1 VIMSTTGV
9 EIARERTSHTPVSR
23 GWRRRLPNIL
33 TTVRLFLAFVLFWA
47 IGAGRWSTALVVFLV
62 AAATDWLDGYI
73 ARLYGSASPLG
84 RMYDPLV
91 DKVLIV
97 GAFVFLLD
105 VRSSPLEGGS
115 GWTPWMVVVLL
126 AREFLVTG
134 IRAYLEE
141 RGVAF
146 GADWLGK
153 AKMLLQ
159 AGALAWIL
167 AAFCLADLG
176 SAPSW
181 TTLVRDILNWLAVGL
196 TAASGMNY
204 LWVAR
209 RHLL

>member
-1 VIMSTTGV
+1 MIMSTSG
-9 EIARERTSHTPVSR
+9 ARLATERPTQAFASC
-23 GWRRRLPNIL
+23 GWRRRIPNIL
-33 TTVRLFLAFVLFWA
+33 TTGRLLLAFVLFWA
-47 IGAGRWSTALVVFLV
+47 IGAGRWSTALVLFIV

-73 ARLYGSASPLG
+73 ARRYGSASTLG

-91 DKVLIV
+91 DKVLMV

-105 VRSSPLEGGS
+105 VRTSPLEGGS

-126 AREFLVTG
+126 AREFIVTG

-146 GADWLGK
+146 GADWIGK
-153 AKMLLQ
+153 AKMLFQ
-159 AGALAWIL
+159 AVALMWIL
-167 AAFCLADLG
+167 AAFCLAERG
-176 SAPSW
+176 SAPAW
-181 TTLVRDILNWLAVGL
+181 AGALRDLLNWTAVGL
-196 TAASGMNY
+196 TAASGLNY

>member
-1 VIMSTTGV
+1 
-9 EIARERTSHTPVSR
+9 
-23 GWRRRLPNIL
+23 
-33 TTVRLFLAFVLFWA
+33 VL
-47 IGAGRWSTALVVFLV
+47 
-62 AAATDWLDGYI
+62 
-73 ARLYGSASPLG
+73 
-84 RMYDPLV
+84 M
-91 DKVLIV
+91 V

-141 RGVAF
+141 RGLAF

-153 AKMLLQ
+153 AKMVFQ

-167 AAFCLADLG
+167 AALCLADIG

-181 TTLVRDILNWLAVGL
+181 TTTARDILNWLAVGL
-196 TAASGMNY
+196 TAASGVNY

>member
-1 VIMSTTGV
+1 MDV
-9 EIARERTSHTPVSR
+9 ELAELRTSPDVNGR
-23 GWRRRLPNIL
+23 DWRRRLPNIL
-33 TTVRLFLAFVLFWA
+33 TTVRLLLAFVLFWA
-47 IGAGRWSTALVVFLV
+47 IGAEKWPSALVVFLI
-62 AAATDWLDGYI
+62 AAITDWLDGYL
-73 ARLYGSASPLG
+73 ARRYGSASTLG

-105 VRSSPLEGGS
+105 VRSSALPGGA
-115 GWTPWMVVVLL
+115 GWTPAMVVVLL

-134 IRAYLEE
+134 VRAYLEE

-153 AKMLLQ
+153 AKMVLQ
-159 AGALAWIL
+159 ASALAWIL
-167 AAFCLADLG
+167 AAFCLAEAKM
-176 SAPSW
+176 APSW
-181 TTLVRDILNWLAVGL
+181 SALLRDLLNGLAVGL
-196 TAASGMNY
+196 TAASGLHY

>member
-1 VIMSTTGV
+1 MSSSGAPLT
-9 EIARERTSHTPVSR
+9 AERKPSAFVSR

-33 TTVRLFLAFVLFWA
+33 TTSRLFLAFVLFWA
-47 IGAGRWSTALVVFLV
+47 IGASRWPTALVVFLV

-73 ARLYGSASPLG
+73 ARRYGSASPLG

-91 DKVLIV
+91 DKVLMV

-105 VRSSPLEGGS
+105 VRTSPLEGGS

-146 GADWLGK
+146 GADWIGK
-153 AKMLLQ
+153 AKMFIQ

-167 AAFCLADLG
+167 AAFCLAERAAAPAWAGALRDL
-176 SAPSW
+176 
-181 TTLVRDILNWLAVGL
+181 LNWSAVGL
-196 TAASGMNY
+196 TAASGLNY

>member
-1 VIMSTTGV
+1 
-9 EIARERTSHTPVSR
+9 
-23 GWRRRLPNIL
+23 
-33 TTVRLFLAFVLFWA
+33 
-47 IGAGRWSTALVVFLV
+47 
-62 AAATDWLDGYI
+62 
-73 ARLYGSASPLG
+73 
-84 RMYDPLV
+84 LV

>member
-1 VIMSTTGV
+1 MSTTDV
-9 EIARERTSHTPVSR
+9 ELAELQKSSGPNGRD
-23 GWRRRLPNIL
+23 WRRRLPNIL
-33 TTVRLFLAFVLFWA
+33 TTGRLLLAFVLFWA
-47 IGAGRWSTALVVFLV
+47 IGAERWPVALIVFIV
-62 AAATDWLDGYI
+62 AAITDWLDGYL

-105 VRSSPLEGGS
+105 VRSSSLAGGA
-115 GWTPWMVVVLL
+115 GWTPAMVVVLL

-134 IRAYLEE
+134 VRAYLEE

-153 AKMLLQ
+153 AKMVLQ
-159 AGALAWIL
+159 ASALAWIL
-167 AAFCLADLG
+167 AAFWLAEIG
-176 SAPSW
+176 MAPSW
-181 TTLVRDILNWLAVGL
+181 TAFLRDGLNGLAVGL
-196 TAASGMNY
+196 TAASGLHY